1 MKYIF
6 QIIAFTILISSY
18 ASAQPPAEPPAQ
30 TVPAF
35 TFYKQDKAAFT
46 NNNVAQNKPLFFF
59 FFDTDCDHCQLA
71 MTNLNQ
77 HYQDYQKAAIYLIS
91 VDDWGKINGFINKY
105 AANLKGKANVTL
117 LQDTKNEFIDKFKPV
132 KYPSMF
138 LYSPENKLIDYEDN
152 EYSMFR
158 FLKHLNPPVKKS

>member
-1 MKYIF
+1 
-6 QIIAFTILISSY
+6 
-18 ASAQPPAEPPAQ
+18 
-30 TVPAF
+30 
-35 TFYKQDKAAFT
+35 
-46 NNNVAQNKPLFFF
+46 
-59 FFDTDCDHCQLA
+59 
-71 MTNLNQ
+71 
-77 HYQDYQKAAIYLIS
+77 
-91 VDDWGKINGFINKY
+91 
-105 AANLKGKANVTL
+105 VTL